1 MPEENKSVLVKRTKS
16 FLWRAGMMVL
26 SLGIS
31 FVLDN
36 LGLFELNPTIVS
48 LVGLVFG
55 EISKH
60 INAKLIASKAMKA
73 KLAKLEGNHYP

>member
-1 MPEENKSVLVKRTKS
+1 MPDENKSVLVKRTKS

-36 LGLFELNPTIVS
+36 IGLFELNPAVITI
-48 LVGLVFG
+48 VGLVFG

-60 INAKLIASKAMKA
+60 INSKLMAAKALKA
-73 KLAKLEGNHYP
+73 KMAKLEGNHYP